1 MPRIKERNSKKN
13 KRLRKERTS
22 RKMRKTRKMKK
33 NELKI
38 LSDVTRR
45 VYVCS
50 GGKKN
55 KSLYLH
61 TKR

>member
-1 MPRIKERNSKKN
+1 MPRIKERNSKKS
-13 KRLRKERTS
+13 KRLRKERTA

-33 NELKI
+33 NEFKI

-50 GGKKN
+50 GGKKY
-55 KSLYLH
+55 K
-61 TKR
+61 K

>member
-1 MPRIKERNSKKN
+1 MPRIKERNSKKS
-13 KRLRKERTS
+13 KRLGKETTS
-22 RKMRKTRKMKK
+22 RKMRKTRKTRKMKK

-50 GGKKN
+50 GGKKY
-55 KSLYLH
+55 K
-61 TKR
+61 K